1 MILSGGAFGS
11 PKVLMLSGIGPAEH
25 LQSHGI
31 EVIVDAPEVGDNL
44 QDHLDVVFDY
54 EVNTTDVIGIGMA
67 TLSTLAKSIRQW
79 RKDGTGLLSTNYAEA
94 GAFFSV
100 GDAPKQWPNIQLH
113 FVISRV
119 IEHGRDLKRGF
130 AVSYQFTKKRAAR
143 LL

>member
-1 MILSGGAFGS
+1 MCIR
-11 PKVLMLSGIGPAEH
+11 
-25 LQSHGI
+25 
-31 EVIVDAPEVGDNL
+31 DR
-44 QDHLDVVFDY
+44 
-54 EVNTTDVIGIGMA
+54 VNTTDVIGIGMA